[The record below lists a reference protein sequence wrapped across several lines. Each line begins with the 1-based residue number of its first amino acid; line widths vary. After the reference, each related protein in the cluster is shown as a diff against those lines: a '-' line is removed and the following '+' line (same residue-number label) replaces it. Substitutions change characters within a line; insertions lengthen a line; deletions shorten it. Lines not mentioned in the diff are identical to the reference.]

1 MHVIGTAGH
10 VDHGKSALVQ
20 AITGIDP
27 DRLAEE
33 KRRGM
38 TIDLGFAWAALPS
51 GREVSIVDV
60 PGHER
65 FIKNM
70 LAGVG
75 GVDLAL
81 LVVAADE
88 SVMPQTREH
97 LAILDLLGVRRGLA
111 VITKADLADADML
124 EIAQL
129 EIEDALEG
137 TTLEGSSMVAV
148 SAMTGAGL
156 PELLAAMEAAL
167 DETEPRRDVGRP
179 RLSIDRAFA
188 VAGFGAVVT
197 GTLLDGALRVGQAVE
212 IVPGGREARI
222 RGLQTH
228 RRKAESVAP
237 GNRAAVNLSGVSAG
251 EISRGQVLATPGWLR
266 AVSAVDVRL
275 TALADAPH
283 GLRHNL
289 PTTFHAFA
297 AESPAKLRLLDADSL
312 APGEEG
318 WAQIVLEQP
327 VALTRGDHFVLR
339 SADATLGGGTIV
351 DVGAKRHRRRRAP
364 VLDRLASL
372 AEGGPSAQLLSAL
385 DGREPSSPAS
395 LAGRANLSQEDAV
408 ALARSAVAAGSAVAL
423 SGGAV
428 AADTPLYTAA
438 GWARLRSNAVG
449 ALEEFHRRNPL
460 REGMTREEL
469 RSRLRLRGNAAQAT
483 LDRLTADDAVVEA
496 AGGEMRL
503 PGHAVAVT
511 AEQQAAMDA
520 YVAALERDPFPV
532 EAPSLAPEL
541 LALLA
546 EQGRVV
552 RASQGVVFDAATYAR
567 IEAEVTA
574 RLRSAGKV
582 TVAEARDLLGTSR
595 KYTLALLEE
604 MDDRKVTRRAGDERT
619 LLRE

>member
-38 TIDLGFAWAALPS
+38 TIDLGFAWATLPS
-51 GREVSIVDV
+51 GREASIVDV

-97 LAILDLLGVRRGLA
+97 LAILDLLGARRGVA

-124 EIAQL
+124 ALTQL
-129 EIEDALEG
+129 EVEEALEG
-137 TTLEGSSMVAV
+137 TTLAGSPVRVV
-148 SAMTGAGL
+148 SAMTGDGL
-156 PELLAAMEAAL
+156 PELLAAVDAAL

-197 GTLLDGALRVGQAVE
+197 GTLLDGELRVGQEVVV
-212 IVPGGREARI
+212 VPGGRAARI

-228 RRKAESVAP
+228 RRKTECAEP
-237 GNRAAVNLSGVSAG
+237 GSRVAVNLSGARAG
-251 EISRGQVLATPGWLR
+251 DLSRGQVLTTPGWLR
-266 AVSAVDVRL
+266 ATRAVDVRL
-275 TALADAPH
+275 RALADAPQAM
-283 GLRHNL
+283 RHNL
-289 PTTFHAFA
+289 PVSFHAFA
-297 AESPAKLRLLDADSL
+297 AESPAKIRLLDADEI
-312 APGEEG
+312 APGDEG
-318 WAQIVLEQP
+318 WAQIVLERP
-327 VALTRGDHFVLR
+327 VALTRGDRFVLR
-339 SADATLGGGTIV
+339 SADATLGGGTVV
-351 DVGAKRHRRRRAP
+351 DVDVKRHRRRRAP
-364 VLDRLASL
+364 VLNRLESL
-372 AEGGPSAQLLSAL
+372 AEGSPGAQLLAAL
-385 DGREPSSPAS
+385 EGREPASPAS
-395 LAGRANLSQEDAV
+395 LASRANLSDADAAALARESVAAGAAV
-408 ALARSAVAAGSAVAL
+408 ALGE
-423 SGGAV
+423 GAV
-428 AADTPLYTAA
+428 GPDTPLYTAE
-438 GWARLRSNAVG
+438 GWARLRAA
-449 ALEEFHRRNPL
+449 ALKALADFHERNPL

-469 RSRLRLRGNAAQAT
+469 RSRLRLRGSAAGAALDKIAAEGAT
-483 LDRLTADDAVVEA
+483 VEA
-496 AGGEMRL
+496 SGGALRL
-503 PGHAVAVT
+503 PEHEVAVAP
-511 AEQQAAMDA
+511 EQQAAMDA
-520 YVAALERDPFPV
+520 FVAALERDPFPA
-532 EAPSLAPEL
+532 ESPEIAPDL
-541 LALLA
+541 LALLS

-567 IEAEVTA
+567 LEGEVA
-574 RLRSAGKV
+574 ALLRANGKA

-595 KYTLALLEE
+595 KYTLALLEA
-604 MDDRKVTRRAGDERT
+604 MDDRKVTRRSGDERT
-619 LLRE
+619 LLGG

>member
-129 EIEDALEG
+129 EVEEALAG
-137 TTLEGSSMVAV
+137 TTLEGSPMVAV
-148 SAMTGAGL
+148 SAATGAGL
-156 PELLAAMEAAL
+156 PELLAAVDAAL

-289 PTTFHAFA
+289 PATFHAFA
-297 AESPAKLRLLDADSL
+297 AESPAKLRLLDADAL

-327 VALTRGDHFVLR
+327 VALTRGDRFVLR
-339 SADATLGGGTIV
+339 SADATLGGGTVV

-372 AEGGPSAQLLSAL
+372 AEGGPSAQLLAAL
-385 DGREPSSPAS
+385 EGREPASPAS

-408 ALARSAVAAGSAVAL
+408 ALARSAVAAGTAVAL
-423 SGGAV
+423 GGGAV
-428 AADTPLYTAA
+428 AADTSLYTAA

-483 LDRLTADDAVVEA
+483 LDRLITDDAAVEA

-520 YVAALERDPFPV
+520 YVAALKRDPFPV
-532 EAPSLAPEL
+532 EAPALAPEL

-552 RASQGVVFDAATYAR
+552 RASQGVVFDTATYAR
-567 IEAEVTA
+567 IEGEVTA

>member
-1 MHVIGTAGH
+1 MYVIGTAGH

-75 GVDLAL
+75 GLDLAL

-97 LAILDLLGVRRGLA
+97 LAILNLLDVRRGVA

-124 EIAQL
+124 ALTQL
-129 EIEDALEG
+129 EVEEALEG
-137 TTLEGSSMVAV
+137 TTLAGSPMLAV
-148 SAMTGAGL
+148 SAVTGAGL
-156 PELLAAMEAAL
+156 PELLAAMDAAL
-167 DETEPRRDVGRP
+167 DETEQRRDVGRP
-179 RLSIDRAFA
+179 RLSIDRAFS

-197 GTLLDGALRVGQAVE
+197 GALLDGALRVGQAVE
-212 IVPGGREARI
+212 VVPGGREARI

-228 RRKAESVAP
+228 RRKVETAAP
-237 GNRAAVNLSGVSAG
+237 GNRVAVNLSGVSAG
-251 EISRGQVLATPGWLR
+251 EISRGQVVASPGWLR
-266 AVSAVDVRL
+266 ATSAVDVRL

-283 GLRHNL
+283 GVRHNL
-289 PTTFHAFA
+289 PVTFHAFA
-297 AESPAKLRLLDADSL
+297 AESPAKVRLLDADTL

-318 WAQIVLEQP
+318 WAQIALEQP
-327 VALTRGDHFVLR
+327 VALARGDRFVLR
-339 SADATLGGGTIV
+339 SADATLGGGTVV
-351 DVGAKRHRRRRAP
+351 DVDVKRHRRRRVP
-364 VLDRLASL
+364 VLNRLASL
-372 AEGGPSAQLLSAL
+372 AEGSPAAQLLSAL
-385 DGREPSSPAS
+385 EGREPASPAS
-395 LAGRANLSQEDAV
+395 LASRANLSLDDAV
-408 ALARSAVAAGSAVAL
+408 SLARNAVAEGSAVAM
-423 SGGAV
+423 GNGAV
-428 AADTPLYTAA
+428 APDTPLYTAE
-438 GWARLRSNAVG
+438 GWARLRAAAVRTL
-449 ALEEFHRRNPL
+449 ADFHRRNPL

-469 RSRLRLRGNAAQAT
+469 RSRLRLRGNAAQAA
-483 LDRLTADDAVVEA
+483 LDRLAADGAAVEA
-496 AGGEMRL
+496 GAAMRL
-503 PGHAVAVT
+503 PEHAVAVT
-511 AEQQAAMDA
+511 KEQQAAMDA
-520 YVAALERDPFPV
+520 FVAALERGPFPA
-532 EAPSLAPEL
+532 ETPALASEL

-546 EQGRVV
+546 ERGRVV
-552 RASQGVVFDAATYAR
+552 RASQGVVFDAATYER
-567 IEAEVTA
+567 IEGAVTA
-574 RLRSAGKV
+574 RLRANGKV

-604 MDDRKVTRRAGDERT
+604 MDDRKVTRRSGDERT

>member
-1 MHVIGTAGH
+1 MYVIATAGH
-10 VDHGKSALVQ
+10 VDHGKSALVH

-97 LAILDLLGVRRGLA
+97 LAILDLLCVRRGLA

-124 EIAQL
+124 EITQL
-129 EIEDALEG
+129 EVEEALAG
-137 TTLEGSSMVAV
+137 TTLAGSPMLAV
-148 SAMTGAGL
+148 SAVTGAGL
-156 PELLAAMEAAL
+156 PELLAAIDAAL
-167 DETEPRRDVGRP
+167 DETEQRRDVGLP

-197 GTLLDGALRVGQAVE
+197 GALLDGALRIGQAVE

-228 RRKAESVAP
+228 RRKVDSAAP
-237 GNRAAVNLSGVSAG
+237 GNRVAVNLSGVSAS
-251 EISRGQVLATPGWLR
+251 ELARGQVLASPGWLR
-266 AVSAVDVRL
+266 ATSAVDVRL
-275 TALADAPH
+275 TMLADAPH

-289 PTTFHAFA
+289 PVTFHAFA
-297 AESPAKLRLLDADSL
+297 AESPAKARLLDADAL

-318 WAQIVLEQP
+318 WAQIVLRQP
-327 VALTRGDHFVLR
+327 VALTRGDRFVLR
-339 SADATLGGGTIV
+339 SADATLGGGTVV
-351 DVGAKRHRRRRAP
+351 DVGVKRHRRRRAT

-372 AEGGPSAQLLSAL
+372 AEGGPAAQLLAAL
-385 DGREPSSPAS
+385 EGREPASPAS
-395 LAGRANLSQEDAV
+395 LASRANLSHDDAV
-408 ALARSAVAAGSAVAL
+408 ALARNAVAEGSAVAL
-423 SGGAV
+423 GGGAV
-428 AADTPLYTAA
+428 ASDTPLYTAT
-438 GWARLRSNAVG
+438 GWTRLRANAVE
-449 ALEEFHRRNPL
+449 ALADFHRRNPL

-469 RSRLRLRGNAAQAT
+469 RSKLRLRGNAAQAA
-483 LDRLTADDAVVEA
+483 LDKLAADGDAA
-496 AGGEMRL
+496 DAPGGALRL
-503 PGHAVAVT
+503 PEHAVAVT
-511 AEQQAAMDA
+511 DAQQAAMDA
-520 YVAALERDPFPV
+520 YVAALERDPFPA
-532 EAPSLAPEL
+532 EAPALAPEL

-567 IEAEVTA
+567 IESAVTA
-574 RLRSAGKV
+574 RLRAAGKV

-604 MDDRKVTRRAGDERT
+604 MDDRKITRRSSDERT